1 MTKVSIVIE
10 DLPDGETDIKIHFD
24 PPVDPKS
31 QREMTEAEYLALR
44 LIQTIKNENEVIEM
58 KKS

>member
-10 DLPDGETDIKIHFD
+10 DLPNGETDIKMHFD

-31 QREMTEAEYLALR
+31 EREMTEAEYLAWR
-44 LIQTIKNENEVIEM
+44 LIQTIKNENEVTEIS
-58 KKS
+58 KS